1 MKRTERLMIEHSNE
15 AKTHENTIIDNC
27 KPFNLKRLQR
37 SIENVIHL
45 DLINKQIQLNN
56 FLKILD

>member
-1 MKRTERLMIEHSNE
+1 MIEHSNE

-37 SIENVIHL
+37 SIENLIHL